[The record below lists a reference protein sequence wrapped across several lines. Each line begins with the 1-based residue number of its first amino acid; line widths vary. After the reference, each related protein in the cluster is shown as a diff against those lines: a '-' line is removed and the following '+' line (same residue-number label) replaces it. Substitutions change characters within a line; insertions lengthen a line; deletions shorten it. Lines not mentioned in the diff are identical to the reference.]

1 MLAHGRIVQA
11 LRFLVVKAG
20 GILVDVYQVAFLRFS
35 DFEAVGVLDQ
45 IALFG
50 ESIAQELVNL
60 AVILTWCSVAARA
73 LLPRQY
79 LLDRSSLNSLKL
91 VLVDF
96 LTVEIDMAQQHKV
109 RIPVV

>member
-11 LRFLVVKAG
+11 LRFLVVKTG
-20 GILVDVYQVAFLRFS
+20 GILVDVYQVAFLRFP

-60 AVILTWCSVAARA
+60 AVIQTWCSVAARA

-79 LLDRSSLNSLKL
+79 LLDRSWSNSLKL